1 MINYSHFRNT
11 ISTLFNENFWNTNYK
26 LKNNSQFQTLYYEYL
41 LHLKLPDFTELRRN
55 EMKKKPYTTPSEQ
68 FLIQIGNIDETEAIS
83 IPLTDKYMTSY
94 VDHLS

>member
-1 MINYSHFRNT
+1 
-11 ISTLFNENFWNTNYK
+11 
-26 LKNNSQFQTLYYEYL
+26 
-41 LHLKLPDFTELRRN
+41 
-55 EMKKKPYTTPSEQ
+55 MKKNPYTTPSEQ